1 MSNYYILQL
10 SYFRIPN
17 LHIIPLQQK
26 FSNILISRTDS
37 IGDVVLTLPLAGK
50 LKEVFPGVKIG
61 FLGKKYTAPVINA
74 CEFVDEFIEVEDFLK
89 NNPTICGEQVQCILH
104 VYPEKKIAARA
115 KYLHIPIRVGTRNR
129 FYHWFTC
136 NKLFSLSRKKSFRHE
151 ALLNL
156 EFLKVFDVVPPTST
170 DQLYNYFGLNKLET
184 LSPEF
189 SNLISA
195 SKFNI
200 IIHPKSQGSAREWP
214 LNYFSKLIRLLD
226 KEKFKIF
233 ISGTTVEGKFMH
245 SFLIKHKNDVTDITG
260 KLSLVQFISFIHQ
273 CDGLVANSTG
283 PLHLAA
289 VLGKY
294 AFGIYP
300 SIWPMNPVRWA
311 PVGPRARAFVMDK
324 NCDDCLKKPAK
335 CHCILELTPQMIAD
349 ALSEAA
355 INNKK

>member
-1 MSNYYILQL
+1 M
-10 SYFRIPN
+10 
-17 LHIIPLQQK
+17 QQK

-50 LKEVFPGVKIG
+50 LKEIFPGVKIG

-74 CEFVDEFIEVEDFLK
+74 CEFVDEFIEVDDFLQ
-89 NNPTICGEQVQCILH
+89 NHTTICGEQVQCILH
-104 VYPEKKIAARA
+104 VFPERKIATRA
-115 KYLHIPIRVGTRNR
+115 KHLHIPLRVGTRNR
-129 FYHWFTC
+129 LYHWLTC

-156 EFLKVFDVVPPTST
+156 EFLKVFDVVPPSST

-184 LSPEF
+184 LRTEF

-214 LNYFSKLIRLLD
+214 LSYFSQLIRLLD
-226 KEKFKIF
+226 KDKFKIF
-233 ISGTTVEGKFMH
+233 ISGTAAEGKLMH
-245 SFLIKHKNDVTDITG
+245 SFLIEHENDVTDITG
-260 KLSLVQFISFIHQ
+260 KMDLNQFISFIQ
-273 CDGLVANSTG
+273 ECDGLVANSTG

-294 AFGIYP
+294 AFGMYP
-300 SIWPMNPVRWA
+300 AIWPMNPVRWA
-311 PVGPRARAFVMDK
+311 PVGPGARAFVMDK
-324 NCDDCLKKPAK
+324 NCDDCRKQATK

-349 ALSEAA
+349 ALIEAA
-355 INNKK
+355 NMNHR

>member
-1 MSNYYILQL
+1 MAHYHLLQL

-61 FLGKKYTAPVINA
+61 ILGKKYTAPIIDA
-74 CEFVDEFIEVEDFLK
+74 CEFVDEFIEVNDFMK
-89 NNPTICGEQVQCILH
+89 KNPTICGEQVQCILH
-104 VYPEKKIAARA
+104 VFPEKKIAARA
-115 KYLHIPIRVGTRNR
+115 KHLHIPLRVGTRNR
-129 FYHWFTC
+129 LYHWLTC

-156 EFLKVFDVVPPTST
+156 EFLKLFDVLPPYST

-184 LSPEF
+184 LSPDF

-200 IIHPKSQGSAREWP
+200 IIHPKSQGSAREWS
-214 LNYFSKLIRLLD
+214 LNYFSQLISLLD

-233 ISGTTVEGKFMH
+233 ISGTAAEGKLMH
-245 SFLIKHKNDVTDITG
+245 SFLIEHKNDVTDITG
-260 KLSLVQFISFIHQ
+260 KMNLAQFISFIHQ

-311 PVGPRARAFVMDK
+311 PVGWRARAFVMDK
-324 NCDDCLKKPAK
+324 NCDDCRKKPAK